1 MDAPDAPA
9 ALRVDGLKKI
19 YPSKRD
25 PVLAVNEVSFDI
37 REGHF
42 YTLLGPSGCGKTT
55 TLRCVAGLE
64 KPDGGTITVGGQ
76 VMSDGGSRQF
86 TKPHRRPMG
95 MVFQNYAVWPHLS
108 VAENVAMPLF
118 KISGF
123 DIEQARARTAEVLE
137 FSGLSAVADFGVADL
152 SPLDH
157 HKVSLARALAI
168 TPRVLIAE

>member
-64 KPDGGTITVGGQ
+64 KP
-76 VMSDGGSRQF
+76 
-86 TKPHRRPMG
+86 
-95 MVFQNYAVWPHLS
+95 
-108 VAENVAMPLF
+108 
-118 KISGF
+118 
-123 DIEQARARTAEVLE
+123 
-137 FSGLSAVADFGVADL
+137 
-152 SPLDH
+152 
-157 HKVSLARALAI
+157 
-168 TPRVLIAE
+168 